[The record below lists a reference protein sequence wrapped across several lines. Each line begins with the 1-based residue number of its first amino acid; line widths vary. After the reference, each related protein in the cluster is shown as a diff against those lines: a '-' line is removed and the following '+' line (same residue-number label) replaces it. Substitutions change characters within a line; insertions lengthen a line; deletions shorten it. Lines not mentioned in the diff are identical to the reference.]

1 VKLRRVNAAALMHAL
16 FHASLT
22 HICCGS
28 YTAATAE
35 ADELVAL
42 ADEKTA
48 LFFKA
53 IRSAN
58 AGSGLL

>member
-1 VKLRRVNAAALMHAL
+1 VKLWRVNAAALMHAL

-22 HICCGS
+22 HICCGN

-48 LFFKA
+48 LFFA
-53 IRSAN
+53 SSRN
-58 AGSGLL
+58 RVGNF

>member
-1 VKLRRVNAAALMHAL
+1 MHAL

-22 HICCGS
+22 HIRCN